1 MTSKTNT
8 KITISGFPRKFD
20 NAELL
25 KRQQGYR
32 NVYKQTSQCMAIVR
46 GDIAYN
52 FLSIVI
58 EKSNQ
63 GYVLSPNLP
72 INIEAL
78 NHSCHMI
85 KPQDIQE
92 AEMLLLDEQVKQQYI
107 AELEAELQQYRA
119 LLTQQLLE
127 KAELAEQKK
136 IADKKSKLLAEVH
149 KEVIGVFGE
158 LVVPE

>member
-1 MTSKTNT
+1 MT
-8 KITISGFPRKFD
+8 TIQGFPRKFD
-20 NAELL
+20 EAELL

-63 GYVLSPNLP
+63 GYVLSPSLP

-92 AEMLLLDEQVKQQYI
+92 VEMLLLDEQVKQQYI

-127 KAELAEQKK
+127 ADAAKEQKK
-136 IADKKSKLLAEVH
+136 LEQAKAKRMAEIQ
-149 KEVIGVFGE
+149 KEVDSCFGD

>member
-20 NAELL
+20 KAELL

-32 NVYKQTSQCMAIVR
+32 NVYKQTSQCMEIVR

-92 AEMLLLDEQVKQQYI
+92 AEMLLLDEQVKLQYI

-119 LLTQQLLE
+119 LLTQQLVE
-127 KAELAEQKK
+127 ADEAKEQKK
-136 IADKKSKLLAEVH
+136 LEQAKAKRMTEIQ
-149 KEVIGVFGE
+149 KEVDSCFGD
-158 LVVPE
+158 LAIPV